1 MSEEKT
7 YTLRD
12 MTAEDVFP
20 VFKIISCIGMKEV
33 KNCFEDDEVKAA
45 MKAMIGDTEGE
56 NPDATAEGENPD
68 VTAVGI
74 TVAVNIA
81 DVLFNNLPKCKDH
94 IYHLLANL
102 SGMNKNEIAALP
114 MATFM
119 NMVVDIIMK
128 EEFKDFFQAAAR
140 LLK

>member
-45 MKAMIGDTEGE
+45 MKAMIGDT
-56 NPDATAEGENPD
+56 EGENPD